1 MSERRGLTSG
11 VVLANRYELQDQVS
25 ERLGSVTWRALD
37 LLLNRNVG
45 VELIPSS
52 DPRAPHFLEAA
63 RLSTTVTDARFLRVL
78 DLLEDEN
85 GHHVVVREWAKAF
98 GLNQVL
104 EHSPVP
110 SRRAAQIVAEVAEA
124 LAHAHERG
132 VYHRRL
138 TPHHV
143 LVKQSGAVRIVGLGL
158 ASALDQPDH
167 AESASDLQAYEQADV
182 HGLGHLLYAALT
194 GRWPGV
200 EVDHL
205 PSAPHEHGHTLRPRQ
220 VRAGVSRE
228 IDAICARILPELAA
242 PHTDGPLTSAAA
254 IARAL
259 RLIGDE
265 PGDGGPPTL
274 VSGKGTRE
282 SPDLLRAD
290 PVVAPAGPVPGLT
303 ATRRPKAH
311 EPAPPTRRERAQALA
326 VDAARDD
333 RRFVIAGVM
342 GVLAILLVIGG
353 LAVQGAGMNVIPF
366 TGDGDTRTLPIDSV
380 QDFDPQGDGSENPDD
395 APLAIDGDPDTGW
408 QTTTYFSRPE
418 FGGLK
423 DGVGLVVDLG
433 HVRRIREVDVTFA
446 GSPTSLRVYGSAGR
460 PPPPDKVTTL
470 VTLGSAKDV
479 RRRAQIQVP
488 ERTTA
493 RYLVIWLTSLPE
505 VSGGKYQGEV
515 REITVRGSAK

>member
-1 MSERRGLTSG
+1 MSERRALTSG

-45 VELIPSS
+45 IELIPSA

-78 DLLEDEN
+78 DLLEDEH

-124 LAHAHERG
+124 MAHAHERG

-158 ASALDQPDH
+158 ASALDEPDH
-167 AESASDLQAYEQADV
+167 TESAADLQAYELTDV
-182 HGLGHLLYAALT
+182 RSLGNLLYAALT
-194 GRWPGV
+194 GRWPGA

-220 VRAGVSRE
+220 VRAGVTRDVDKVCE
-228 IDAICARILPELAA
+228 RILPELAG
-242 PHTDGPLTSAAA
+242 PHAEGRLTSADA

-259 RLIGDE
+259 RLIGNE
-265 PGDGGPPTL
+265 PGDGGPPTI
-274 VSGKGTRE
+274 VASKTARE

-311 EPAPPTRRERAQALA
+311 EPQPPTRRERAQALA
-326 VDAARDD
+326 ADATRDD
-333 RRFVIAGVM
+333 RRFVIAGVL

-353 LAVQGAGMNVIPF
+353 LAVQGAGVNVLPF
-366 TGDGDTRTLPIDSV
+366 THDNSSRSLPIDSV

-395 APLAIDGDPDTGW
+395 AQLAVDGDSGTGW
-408 QTTTYFSRPE
+408 KTTTYFTRPE
-418 FGGLK
+418 LGGLK
-423 DGVGLVVDLG
+423 DGVGLVLDLG
-433 HVRRIREVDVTFA
+433 HVRRVHQVDVTL
-446 GSPTSLRVYGSAGR
+446 GGTPTSLQVYGSAGR
-460 PPPPDKVTTL
+460 PPPPDDVSTL
-470 VTLGSAKDV
+470 VRLGSANDV
-479 RRRAQIQVP
+479 AKHARIEVD
-488 ERTTA
+488 ERTDA

-505 VSGGKYQGEV
+505 VSAGKYQGDI
-515 REITVRGSAK
+515 REITVHGSA

>member
-1 MSERRGLTSG
+1 MSERRALTSG
-11 VVLANRYELQDQVS
+11 VVLADRYELQDQVS

-45 VELIPSS
+45 VELIPSA

-78 DLLEDEN
+78 DLLEDVH
-85 GHHVVVREWAKAF
+85 GHHAVVREWAKAF

-124 LAHAHERG
+124 MAHAHDHG

-143 LVKQSGAVRIVGLGL
+143 LVKQSGAVRVVGLGL

-167 AESASDLQAYEQADV
+167 TESAADLEAYERADV
-182 HGLGHLLYAALT
+182 RALGNLLYACLT
-194 GRWPGV
+194 GRWPGA

-205 PSAPHEHGHTLRPRQ
+205 PSAPYEHGHTLRPRQ
-220 VRAGVSRE
+220 VRAGVSR
-228 IDAICARILPELAA
+228 DVDRICERILPELAG
-242 PHTDGPLTSAAA
+242 PHTESPLTSAEA

-259 RLIGDE
+259 RLIGNE
-265 PGDGGPPTL
+265 PSDGGPPTI
-274 VSGKGTRE
+274 VAPKTTRE

-290 PVVAPAGPVPGLT
+290 PVVTPAGPVPGLT

-311 EPAPPTRRERAQALA
+311 EPPPPTRRERAQALA
-326 VDAARDD
+326 VDAASDD
-333 RRFVIAGVM
+333 RRFVIAGVL
-342 GVLAILLVIGG
+342 GALSLLLIIGG
-353 LAVQGAGMNVIPF
+353 LALQGTGMNVIPF
-366 TGDGDTRTLPIDSV
+366 AHDNSARSLPIDSV

-395 APLAIDGDPDTGW
+395 AALAIDGDPGTGW
-408 QTTTYFSRPE
+408 KTTTYFGSPE
-418 FGGLK
+418 LGGLK

-433 HVRRIREVDVTFA
+433 HRRSVRRVDLTLG
-446 GSPTSLRVYGSAGR
+446 GSPTSVRVYASADR
-460 PPPPDKVTTL
+460 PPPPDRATALTRI
-470 VTLGSAKDV
+470 GSADNVGTHAQVTVNSAQKV
-479 RRRAQIQVP
+479 RYVI
-488 ERTTA
+488 
-493 RYLVIWLTSLPE
+493 IWLTSLPE
-505 VSGGKYQGEV
+505 VSKAKYQGDV
-515 REITVRGSAK
+515 REIVVRGGA